1 MRQNEVSLIR
11 VSDYSGIKEDREA
24 KKGFQTPFTIWG
36 AGNHTYK
43 EFLNVDKE
51 EYFGGII

>member
-36 AGNHTYK
+36 AGKHTYK